1 MVRGATPPT
10 VSPAVVLTAGWVRG
24 GSRPSPRGYAG
35 SPASE
40 LVGALGGPGKGRG
53 LCLTELQSPRQGHV
67 LARPR
72 PGSRCAL
79 SSIPPLGLMPVP
91 VSVSQHPQRPQQL
104 ECMAPRLR
112 SQLQPASVSPFTLQ
126 KLIQLRSAVY
136 PLGGGRGQGKVAR
149 PLPIMT
155 SGPPL
160 WVELFSKNGNCCEL
174 GTNMMGICYNM
185 YSY

>member
-1 MVRGATPPT
+1 MSHRA
-10 VSPAVVLTAGWVRG
+10 AE
-24 GSRPSPRGYAG
+24 PSPRPCAG
-35 SPASE
+35 QAQASKPLRPLLHSPSGSDG
-40 LVGALGGPGKGRG
+40 GAGPRG
-53 LCLTELQSPRQGHV
+53 STSTG
-67 LARPR
+67 
-72 PGSRCAL
+72 
-79 SSIPPLGLMPVP
+79 
-91 VSVSQHPQRPQQL
+91 PQQL
-104 ECMAPRLR
+104 ECMAPPLR

-136 PLGGGRGQGKVAR
+136 PLGGGRGQRKVAR

-174 GTNMMGICYNM
+174 GTNMMGICSNM